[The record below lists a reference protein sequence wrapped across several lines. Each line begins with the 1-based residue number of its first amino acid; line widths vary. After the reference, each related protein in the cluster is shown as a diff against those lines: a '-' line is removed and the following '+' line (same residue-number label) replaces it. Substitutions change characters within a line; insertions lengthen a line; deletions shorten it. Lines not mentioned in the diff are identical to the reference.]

1 MWLKFLDSLIINKKI
16 RMKSMYA
23 AAAVGLLNGAFADTI
38 VLPPPTSASGDQVAI
53 VWIHG
58 ASCDPAAYT
67 TFAAEIQS

>member
-1 MWLKFLDSLIINKKI
+1 
-16 RMKSMYA
+16 MYA